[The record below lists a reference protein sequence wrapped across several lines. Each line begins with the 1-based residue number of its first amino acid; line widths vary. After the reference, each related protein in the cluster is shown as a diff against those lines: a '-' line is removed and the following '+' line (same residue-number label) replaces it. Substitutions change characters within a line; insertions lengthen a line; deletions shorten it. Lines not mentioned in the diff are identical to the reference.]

1 MASCKKIK
9 ILIFGG
15 TKFIGKALIDAM
27 DQKDFKID
35 VLSKKKTTNKKI
47 YRFYKTELKYFEK
60 FVIKKKYDYIIDFI
74 SKDKNLLRKI
84 LLKVNFNKYIFIST
98 VWLAKIDRYIKLDQ
112 PIKKVLLGN
121 QVPKITKKYLINK
134 HKLESLILDMSS
146 KKNNKLYI
154 LRLPIILG
162 NNDVTERL
170 NFYTKRS
177 LDGGGQIILKNR
189 KIDLNLLHVDDLCT
203 GIIKLIKNK
212 QLGNSKFLEALNLTT
227 ISYEN
232 FLKKINIK
240 VGIKKRN
247 FFYLNKQFIEKKYKN
262 YFKYN
267 PFLNEVPLNI
277 TKNNIFK
284 LTNFNPKPFIK
295 YIKKIKLKVDFSKSL
310 DHTRKKEINFLNK
323 L

>member
-1 MASCKKIK
+1 M
-9 ILIFGG
+9 
-15 TKFIGKALIDAM
+15 
-27 DQKDFKID
+27 
-35 VLSKKKTTNKKI
+35 
-47 YRFYKTELKYFEK
+47 
-60 FVIKKKYDYIIDFI
+60 
-74 SKDKNLLRKI
+74 
-84 LLKVNFNKYIFIST
+84 
-98 VWLAKIDRYIKLDQ
+98 
-112 PIKKVLLGN
+112 
-121 QVPKITKKYLINK
+121 
-134 HKLESLILDMSS
+134 
-146 KKNNKLYI
+146 
-154 LRLPIILG
+154 
-162 NNDVTERL
+162 
-170 NFYTKRS
+170 
-177 LDGGGQIILKNR
+177 
-189 KIDLNLLHVDDLCT
+189 NLLHVDDLCT